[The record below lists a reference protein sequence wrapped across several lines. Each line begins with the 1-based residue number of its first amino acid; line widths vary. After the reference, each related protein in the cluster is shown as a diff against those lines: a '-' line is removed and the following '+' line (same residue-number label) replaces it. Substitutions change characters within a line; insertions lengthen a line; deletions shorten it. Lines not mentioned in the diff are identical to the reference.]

1 MKNEKFS
8 IIKDIII
15 SILIVVTILLII
27 SIIFYDK
34 ISLSKVIPEA
44 EEYTLSDEMQKDL
57 DEGKEEETKQIVTT
71 YYIDAVDLKNYEKNK
86 EYNKGK
92 KNPFAELS
100 TSNGTST
107 SENNTSSS
115 ENNSNNNNK
124 NNENFY
130 DDDSTK

>member
-71 YYIDAVDLKNYEKNK
+71 YYIDAVDLKNYEKSK

-107 SENNTSSS
+107 NENNTTSS
-115 ENNSNNNNK
+115 ENNSNNNDQ

-130 DDDSTK
+130 DDDGTK

>member
-15 SILIVVTILLII
+15 NILIVVTILLII

-86 EYNKGK
+86 DYNNGK

-130 DDDSTK
+130 DDDGTK

>member
-8 IIKDIII
+8 IIKDISI

-130 DDDSTK
+130 DDDGTK

>member
-34 ISLSKVIPEA
+34 TSLSKVIPEA

-130 DDDSTK
+130 DDDGTK

>member
-130 DDDSTK
+130 DDDGTK

>member
-1 MKNEKFS
+1 M
-8 IIKDIII
+8 
-15 SILIVVTILLII
+15 
-27 SIIFYDK
+27 
-34 ISLSKVIPEA
+34 IPEA

-130 DDDSTK
+130 DDDGTK